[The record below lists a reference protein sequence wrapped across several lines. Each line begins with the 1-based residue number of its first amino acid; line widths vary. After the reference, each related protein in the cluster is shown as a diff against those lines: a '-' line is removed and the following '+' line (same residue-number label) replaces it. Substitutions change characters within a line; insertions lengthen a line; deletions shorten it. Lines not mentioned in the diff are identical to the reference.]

1 MLTVLEL
8 YLISIIIVH
17 YGNAITFKTTI
28 IKTNLKEIY
37 YHVQGIMLE
46 SIKTSC
52 LINIEINFLRGT
64 FKLID
69 QNILIRIFS

>member
-1 MLTVLEL
+1 M
-8 YLISIIIVH
+8 IVN
-17 YGNAITFKTTI
+17 YGNEVTLKTTI

-52 LINIEINFLRGT
+52 LINIEINFLRGW
-64 FKLID
+64 KLY
-69 QNILIRIFS
+69 F